1 MSLSTL
7 LEMKVR
13 LLRKVQLLRKEKMDR
28 VWEDIIG
35 EEEEEEEL
43 EMGKEW
49 ATAQVLQISN

>member
-35 EEEEEEEL
+35 EEEEEEL